1 MKNTVLGIIGCLIAV
16 YTAMLSLSVYNVCV
30 RRNQME
36 KTLSSVLQCA
46 MESYY
51 EPNMYIVDKETVDN
65 YEVDKRIISD
75 LEERFTA
82 DGKMDAMV
90 YVCDMQKGIISA
102 GVEEEF
108 NLPIGIT
115 KKISCKK
122 IILSADRKSVV

>member
-65 YEVDKRIISD
+65 YEVKKAIIFD

-122 IILSADRKSVV
+122 IILADQPMEE

>member
-30 RRNQME
+30 RKNQME

-65 YEVDKRIISD
+65 YEVKKAIISD

-82 DGKMDAMV
+82 DGEVDAMV

-122 IILSADRKSVV
+122 IILADQPMEE

>member
-65 YEVDKRIISD
+65 YEVKKAIISD

-82 DGKMDAMV
+82 DGDMHAMV

-122 IILSADRKSVV
+122 IILADQPMEE

>member
-51 EPNMYIVDKETVDN
+51 KPNMYIVDKETVDN
-65 YEVDKRIISD
+65 YEVKKAIIFD

-82 DGKMDAMV
+82 DGEVDAMV

-122 IILSADRKSVV
+122 IILADQPMEE

>member
-65 YEVDKRIISD
+65 YEVKKSIISD

-82 DGKMDAMV
+82 DGEVDAMV

-122 IILSADRKSVV
+122 IILADQPMEE

>member
-30 RRNQME
+30 RRNPME

-65 YEVDKRIISD
+65 YEVKKAIISD

-82 DGKMDAMV
+82 DGEVDAMV

-122 IILSADRKSVV
+122 IILADQPMEE

>member
-46 MESYY
+46 MDSYY
-51 EPNMYIVDKETVDN
+51 KPNMYIVDKETVDN
-65 YEVDKRIISD
+65 YEVKKAIISD
-75 LEERFTA
+75 LEECFTA
-82 DGKMDAMV
+82 DGEMDAMV

-102 GVEEEF
+102 GVEEKF

-122 IILSADRKSVV
+122 IILADQPMEE

>member
-51 EPNMYIVDKETVDN
+51 EPNMYIADKETVDN
-65 YEVDKRIISD
+65 YEVKKAIISD

-82 DGKMDAMV
+82 DGEVDAMV

-122 IILSADRKSVV
+122 IILADQPMEK

>member
-46 MESYY
+46 MDSYY
-51 EPNMYIVDKETVDN
+51 KPNMYIVDKETVDN
-65 YEVDKRIISD
+65 YEVKKAIISD

-82 DGKMDAMV
+82 DGEMDAMV

-108 NLPIGIT
+108 DIPIGIT

-122 IILSADRKSVV
+122 IILADQPMEE

>member
-36 KTLSSVLQCA
+36 NTLSSVLQCA

-65 YEVDKRIISD
+65 YEVKKAIISD

-82 DGKMDAMV
+82 DGEVDAMV

-122 IILSADRKSVV
+122 IILADQPMEE

>member
-65 YEVDKRIISD
+65 YEVKKAIISD

-82 DGKMDAMV
+82 DGDMHAMV
-90 YVCDMQKGIISA
+90 YVCDMQKGIIPA

-122 IILSADRKSVV
+122 IILADHPMEE

>member
-36 KTLSSVLQCA
+36 KALSSVLQCA
-46 MESYY
+46 MDSYY
-51 EPNMYIVDKETVDN
+51 KPNMYIVDKETVDN
-65 YEVDKRIISD
+65 YEVKKAIISD

-82 DGKMDAMV
+82 DGEVDAMV

-122 IILSADRKSVV
+122 IILADQPMEE

>member
-30 RRNQME
+30 RKNQME

-65 YEVDKRIISD
+65 YEVKKAIISD

-82 DGKMDAMV
+82 DGEMDAMV

-122 IILSADRKSVV
+122 IILADQPMEE

>member
-1 MKNTVLGIIGCLIAV
+1 MKNTVLGIIGCLIAM

-65 YEVDKRIISD
+65 YEVKKAIISD

-82 DGKMDAMV
+82 DGEVDAMV

-122 IILSADRKSVV
+122 IILADQPMEE

>member
-65 YEVDKRIISD
+65 FEVKKAIISD

-82 DGKMDAMV
+82 DGEMDAMV

-122 IILSADRKSVV
+122 IILADQPMEE

>member
-46 MESYY
+46 MDSYY
-51 EPNMYIVDKETVDN
+51 KPNMYIVDKETVDN
-65 YEVDKRIISD
+65 YEVKKAIISD
-75 LEERFTA
+75 LEECFTA
-82 DGKMDAMV
+82 DGEMDAMV

-122 IILSADRKSVV
+122 IILADQPMEE

>member
-46 MESYY
+46 MDSYY
-51 EPNMYIVDKETVDN
+51 KPNMYIVDKETVDN
-65 YEVDKRIISD
+65 YEVKKAIISD

-82 DGKMDAMV
+82 DGEMDAMV

-122 IILSADRKSVV
+122 IILADQPMEE

>member
-46 MESYY
+46 MDSYY
-51 EPNMYIVDKETVDN
+51 KPNMYIVDKETVDN
-65 YEVDKRIISD
+65 YEVKKAIISD

-82 DGKMDAMV
+82 DGKMDVMV

-122 IILSADRKSVV
+122 IILADQPMEE

>member
-30 RRNQME
+30 RRNQMG

-65 YEVDKRIISD
+65 YEVKKAIISD

-82 DGKMDAMV
+82 DGEVDAMV

-122 IILSADRKSVV
+122 IILADQPMEE

>member
-36 KTLSSVLQCA
+36 KTLSSVLKCA
-46 MESYY
+46 MDSYY
-51 EPNMYIVDKETVDN
+51 KPNMYIVDKETVDN
-65 YEVDKRIISD
+65 YEVKKTIISD

-82 DGKMDAMV
+82 DGDMDAMV

-122 IILSADRKSVV
+122 IILADQPMEE

>member
-1 MKNTVLGIIGCLIAV
+1 MKNTLLGIIGCLIAV

-65 YEVDKRIISD
+65 YEVKKAIISD

-82 DGKMDAMV
+82 DGEVDAMV

-102 GVEEEF
+102 GVEEKF

-122 IILSADRKSVV
+122 IILADQPMEE

>member
-65 YEVDKRIISD
+65 YEVKKAIISD

-82 DGKMDAMV
+82 DGEMDAMV

-122 IILSADRKSVV
+122 IILADRPMEE

>member
-36 KTLSSVLQCA
+36 KALSSVLQCA
-46 MESYY
+46 MDSYY
-51 EPNMYIVDKETVDN
+51 KPNMYIVDKETVDN
-65 YEVDKRIISD
+65 YEVKKAIISD

-108 NLPIGIT
+108 DLPIGIT

-122 IILSADRKSVV
+122 IILADQPMEE

>member
-46 MESYY
+46 MESNY
-51 EPNMYIVDKETVDN
+51 EPNMYIVDKATVDN
-65 YEVDKRIISD
+65 YEVKKAIISD

-82 DGKMDAMV
+82 DGEVDAMV

-122 IILSADRKSVV
+122 IILADQPMEE

>member
-51 EPNMYIVDKETVDN
+51 EPNMYIVDKEKVDN
-65 YEVDKRIISD
+65 YEVKKAIISD

-82 DGKMDAMV
+82 DGEVDAMV

-122 IILSADRKSVV
+122 IILADQPMEE

>member
-36 KTLSSVLQCA
+36 KTLSYVLQCA

-65 YEVDKRIISD
+65 YEVKKAIISD

-82 DGKMDAMV
+82 DGEVDAMV

-122 IILSADRKSVV
+122 IILADQPMEE

>member
-65 YEVDKRIISD
+65 YEGKKAIISD

-82 DGKMDAMV
+82 DGEVDAMV

-122 IILSADRKSVV
+122 IILADQPMEE

>member
-1 MKNTVLGIIGCLIAV
+1 MKNTVLGIIGCLIAL

-65 YEVDKRIISD
+65 YEVKKAIISD

-82 DGKMDAMV
+82 DGEVDAMV

-122 IILSADRKSVV
+122 IILADQPMEE

>member
-16 YTAMLSLSVYNVCV
+16 YTSMLSLSVYNVCV

-65 YEVDKRIISD
+65 YEVKKAIISD

-82 DGKMDAMV
+82 DGEVDAMV

-122 IILSADRKSVV
+122 IILADQPMEE

>member
-65 YEVDKRIISD
+65 YEVKKAIISD

-82 DGKMDAMV
+82 DGKVDAMV

-102 GVEEEF
+102 GGEEEF

-122 IILSADRKSVV
+122 IILADQPMEE

>member
-65 YEVDKRIISD
+65 YEVKKAIISD

-82 DGKMDAMV
+82 DGEVDAMV

-102 GVEEEF
+102 GVEEEY

-122 IILSADRKSVV
+122 IILADQPMEE

>member
-46 MESYY
+46 MDSYY
-51 EPNMYIVDKETVDN
+51 KPNMYIVDKETVDN
-65 YEVDKRIISD
+65 YEVKKAIISD

-82 DGKMDAMV
+82 DGEMDAMV

-102 GVEEEF
+102 GVEEKF

-115 KKISCKK
+115 KKIICKK
-122 IILSADRKSVV
+122 IILADQPMEE

>member
-51 EPNMYIVDKETVDN
+51 EPNMYIVDKKTVDN
-65 YEVDKRIISD
+65 YEVKKAIISD

-82 DGKMDAMV
+82 DGEVDAMV

-102 GVEEEF
+102 GVEEEL

-122 IILSADRKSVV
+122 IILADQPMEE

>member
-36 KTLSSVLQCA
+36 KTLSSVLQCT

-65 YEVDKRIISD
+65 YEVKKAIISD

-82 DGKMDAMV
+82 DGEMDAMV

-122 IILSADRKSVV
+122 IILADQPMEE

>member
-51 EPNMYIVDKETVDN
+51 EPNMYIADKETVDN
-65 YEVDKRIISD
+65 YEVKKAIISD

-82 DGKMDAMV
+82 DGEVDAMV

-122 IILSADRKSVV
+122 IILADQPMEE

>member
-1 MKNTVLGIIGCLIAV
+1 MKNAVLGIIGCLIAV
-16 YTAMLSLSVYNVCV
+16 YTAMLLLSVYNVCV

-65 YEVDKRIISD
+65 YEVKKAIISD

-82 DGKMDAMV
+82 DGEVDAMV

-122 IILSADRKSVV
+122 IILADQPMEE

>member
-30 RRNQME
+30 RKNQME

-51 EPNMYIVDKETVDN
+51 KPNMYIVDKETVDN
-65 YEVDKRIISD
+65 YEVKKAIISD

-122 IILSADRKSVV
+122 IILADQPMEE

>member
-36 KTLSSVLQCA
+36 KALSSVLQCA
-46 MESYY
+46 MDSYY
-51 EPNMYIVDKETVDN
+51 KPNMYIVDKETVDN
-65 YEVDKRIISD
+65 YEVKKAIISD

-82 DGKMDAMV
+82 DGEVDAMV

-102 GVEEEF
+102 GVEEKF

-122 IILSADRKSVV
+122 IILADQPMEE

>member
-1 MKNTVLGIIGCLIAV
+1 
-16 YTAMLSLSVYNVCV
+16 
-30 RRNQME
+30 ME

-65 YEVDKRIISD
+65 YEVKKAIISD

-82 DGKMDAMV
+82 DGGVDAMV
-90 YVCDMQKGIISA
+90 YVCDMQKDIISA

-108 NLPIGIT
+108 NLPISIT

-122 IILSADRKSVV
+122 IILADQPMEE

>member
-1 MKNTVLGIIGCLIAV
+1 MKNTVLGIIGCLIEV

-65 YEVDKRIISD
+65 YEVKKAIISD

-82 DGKMDAMV
+82 DGEVDAMV

-122 IILSADRKSVV
+122 IILADQPMEE